1 MRSISCLVLPIR
13 DHAFFEQTVFEGQF
27 GHNLLQGA
35 GLAAQ
40 ILHLVRGR
48 GPRRIASQ
56 PLLSRLRESPST
68 SDNKDSGQ
76 SPHGGKALRCSPRR
90 AGPPARYGSFLRPR
104 ISAASCG
111 GCPSRSFP
119 PVPSPARIS
128 VSSSLLERLR

>member
-40 ILHLVRGR
+40 IL
-48 GPRRIASQ
+48 PRSRPTPYRQPAASC
-56 PLLSRLRESPST
+56 PLRESPST

-76 SPHGGKALRCSPRR
+76 SPHGGKTLRCSPRR

-111 GCPSRSFP
+111 GCPSRSFA